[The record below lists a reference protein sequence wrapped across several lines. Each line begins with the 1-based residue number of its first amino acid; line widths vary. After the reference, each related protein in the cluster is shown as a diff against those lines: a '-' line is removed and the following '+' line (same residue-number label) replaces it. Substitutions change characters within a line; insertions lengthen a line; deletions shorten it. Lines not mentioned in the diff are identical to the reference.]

1 MTAINLNADMGE
13 SYGAWQ
19 MGNDDALLRIVRS
32 ANIACGFHAGDPMH
46 MAKTVEV
53 AVANGVSLGA
63 HPAFPDLQGFGRRAM
78 HLTAKELSAT
88 VMYQVGALQAFAVAN
103 GTRLSHVKP
112 HGALNNMACADLD
125 MATVIVQAV
134 RSVDQQLIILA
145 PACSALVQ
153 ASLDLKVRHAIEI
166 FADRSYQD
174 DGQLTPRAMPNAMV
188 HGAQASVD
196 HVLRMLDAGGIV
208 SQRGVVL
215 HTPIH
220 SICVHGDNPQAIES
234 AASLRDALISKG
246 YVLARLDEMV

>member
-13 SYGAWQ
+13 SYGAWR

-134 RSVDQQLIILA
+134 QSVDQQLIVLA
-145 PACSALVQ
+145 PASSALVQ
-153 ASLDLKVRHAIEI
+153 ASLDLKARHAIEI

-174 DGQLTPRAMPNAMV
+174 DGQLTPRGMPNAMV

-215 HTPIH
+215 CTPIH
-220 SICVHGDNPQAIES
+220 SICVHGDNPQAVES
-234 AASLRDALISKG
+234 AASLRDALVSKG

>member
-125 MATVIVQAV
+125 MATVIV
-134 RSVDQQLIILA
+134 
-145 PACSALVQ
+145 
-153 ASLDLKVRHAIEI
+153 
-166 FADRSYQD
+166 
-174 DGQLTPRAMPNAMV
+174 
-188 HGAQASVD
+188 
-196 HVLRMLDAGGIV
+196 HVV
-208 SQRGVVL
+208 
-215 HTPIH
+215 
-220 SICVHGDNPQAIES
+220 
-234 AASLRDALISKG
+234 
-246 YVLARLDEMV
+246 

>member
-13 SYGAWQ
+13 SYGAWH

-63 HPAFPDLQGFGRRAM
+63 HPAFADLQGFGRRVM
-78 HLTAKELSAT
+78 HLTSKELSAI
-88 VMYQVGALQAFAVAN
+88 VIYQVGALQAFAVAN

-134 RSVDQQLIILA
+134 QSVDQQLIVLA
-145 PACSALVQ
+145 PASSALVQ
-153 ASLDLKVRHAIEI
+153 ASLDLKARHAIEI

-215 HTPIH
+215 CTPIH
-220 SICVHGDNPQAIES
+220 SICVHGDNPQAVES
-234 AASLRDALISKG
+234 AASLRDALVSKG

>member
-112 HGALNNMACADLD
+112 HGALNNMACVDLD

-134 RSVDQQLIILA
+134 RRWDCEPAWCRVAHPYTQYLCTWRQPASDRKRRLA
-145 PACSALVQ
+145 ARC
-153 ASLDLKVRHAIEI
+153 LDFKRLCIGAFGR
-166 FADRSYQD
+166 
-174 DGQLTPRAMPNAMV
+174 DGVGL
-188 HGAQASVD
+188 
-196 HVLRMLDAGGIV
+196 
-208 SQRGVVL
+208 
-215 HTPIH
+215 
-220 SICVHGDNPQAIES
+220 
-234 AASLRDALISKG
+234 AAWSS
-246 YVLARLDEMV
+246 